1 MKRVISLCLV
11 AIMAVA
17 FVACSMKSEPE
28 KIVDNYY
35 KALQKKDYVTA
46 IKVAL
51 GDPIME
57 GDKELSKEDAEQL
70 INALADK
77 LESSLE
83 NTTITKYSIE
93 SCEFSDDKNSAE
105 VKVKF
110 TTETEGETKDNEDEI
125 ELKKDDKGVWR
136 MDI

>member
-17 FVACSMKSEPE
+17 FVACSTKSEPE
-28 KIVDNYY
+28 KIVDKYY

-51 GDPIME
+51 GDPIMK
-57 GDKELSKEDAEQL
+57 GDEELSKEDADEL
-70 INALADK
+70 VNALAGK
-77 LESSLE
+77 LESLSK

-93 SCEFSDDKNSAE
+93 SCEFSDDQNSAV

-110 TTETEGETKDNEDEI
+110 TIEKDGETKDDEDEI
-125 ELKKDDKGVWR
+125 DLKKDDKGVWR
-136 MDI
+136 MEL

>member
-57 GDKELSKEDAEQL
+57 GDKELSKEDVKNIAYL
-70 INALADK
+70 
-77 LESSLE
+77 
-83 NTTITKYSIE
+83 IE
-93 SCEFSDDKNSAE
+93 SIRDGKYLITSPQIEAFKKKFENIK
-105 VKVKF
+105 KVSVW
-110 TTETEGETKDNEDEI
+110 ETENACASFFEE
-125 ELKKDDKGVWR
+125 
-136 MDI
+136 